1 MSALSDRDA
10 VLAAVPRG
18 GRLRNATQVQ
28 AFAGKRM
35 SVRTVELI
43 LRQLR
48 AEGVVVRRE
57 PFSAGRPE
65 RWGAS

>member
-1 MSALSDRDA
+1 MTHVSDRDA

-28 AFAGKRM
+28 AFASKRM

-48 AEGVVVRRE
+48 AEGVAQRRE
-57 PFSAGRPE
+57 PFSQGRPE
-65 RWGAS
+65 RRGAS